1 MIKLEIDVYRTLGK
15 LGIVD
20 YDTAT
25 VVSELST
32 GKDIEIEVSV
42 NTGSIYYI
50 MVNSSDI
57 VFVVEYYHIML
68 KALDQFDEDKTLEN
82 FNKFVSAGKAHFK
95 NVGVYD
101 E

>member
-1 MIKLEIDVYRTLGK
+1 MIKLEIDVYKTLEK
-15 LGIVD
+15 LGFVD
-20 YDTAT
+20 CDIAS
-25 VVSELST
+25 VVSELSS
-32 GKDIEIEVSV
+32 GRGVELEVYTNRGSV
-42 NTGSIYYI
+42 FNIT
-50 MVNSSDI
+50 VDTSDI